1 MLLCCDRGITYFR
14 IVAGPELEA
23 YTKSVLGETVSQ
35 ALCSELTV

>member
-14 IVAGPELEA
+14 IVVGSELEA
-23 YTKSVLGETVSQ
+23 YTKSVFGETVSQ